1 MTTAYN
7 EKKVLVKEMDALNEM
22 FANMETKYITEAAEG
37 CQEAEA
43 STDSLVED
51 AAAQTRCGPSPTAS
65 VLEDSCFKEVKTK
78 NGTRMVL
85 SVSKTYMKLR
95 DLIVEKKTLE
105 EQVLPYINIARIYWK
120 PFSFS
125 RCNYLE
131 SVFKTLPVARK
142 RFL

>member
-1 MTTAYN
+1 MKRLQTDLTTAYN

-51 AAAQTRCGPSPTAS
+51 AAAQTTCRPSPTAS

-105 EQVLPYINIARIYWK
+105 EQVLSYSNK
-120 PFSFS
+120 PEFIGNRVFSK
-125 RCNYLE
+125 CNY
-131 SVFKTLPVARK
+131 F
-142 RFL
+142 